1 MKRPHI
7 LTAAGVGVICAFAGA
22 GDGIAE
28 SSAATHHH
36 TATTKVTTGWGGPWG
51 PYGFG
56 GFGAIRSD
64 SILPNGQGGFKS
76 VTVDAGTITSVGANS
91 LTLKEGTTN
100 ATYATP
106 TITPSGSVTYTLDG
120 KSAQFS
126 ALTAGDRAVIVQ
138 SSTGTSSVTA
148 IDSSATA
155 SGYRPGRWGPGDST
169 PNGYGPGNGWGGPG
183 WSGSGTTGW

>member
-22 GDGIAE
+22 AAGIAE
-28 SSAATHHH
+28 SSAATHHN
-36 TATTKVTTGWGGPWG
+36 TATTKVTTGWGGPWR

-56 GFGAIRSD
+56 GFGAVRST
-64 SILPNGQGGFKS
+64 SILPDGKGGFKS
-76 VTVDAGTITSVGANS
+76 VTVDAGTITAVGANS

-106 TITPSGSVTYTLDG
+106 TITPSGSVTVTLDG
-120 KSAQFS
+120 NSAQLS

-138 SSTGTSSVTA
+138 SSIGTSSVTA

-155 SGYRPGRWGPGDST
+155 SGYGPGGWGPGHSA
-169 PNGYGPGNGWGGPG
+169 PHGYGPANGWEGPG
-183 WSGSGTTGW
+183 WTGSGTTGW